1 MTMEDPDFL
10 ASAFIYLLAAVVAVP
25 LFTRLGLGSILGYL
39 VAGMVI
45 GPWGVGVIRDVDAIL
60 QFSELGIALLM
71 FLIGLELKPAT
82 LWQLRRRLL
91 GLGFVQVGL
100 STALIALLVHLSGVS
115 LLMSLAV
122 GSALA
127 LSSTPIA
134 LQTLE
139 ERGQSRTDV
148 GEATFSVLLFQDL
161 SIIPI
166 LALVPLIDPAVE
178 SNGSFLVTELKLL
191 AVFAFFILS
200 SRFLLRPLF
209 RYIAM
214 TGLREV
220 FTSFSLFLVVGSGLL
235 TELVGV
241 SMALGTFMAGVLLA
255 DSEYRH
261 ELELN
266 IEPFKGLL
274 MGLFFIAVGMSVDI
288 GLFLSDPLEILLLV
302 LGLMTL
308 KALIL
313 MGIARSAGFTLNDQ
327 VFFALLIA
335 PAGEFAFVM
344 ISLLTGAE
352 MMPAAVAAKLLVVA
366 SVSMLIAPLLI
377 VVRDFVVRRA
387 SGLDEP
393 ESDVQAAEGHV
404 IIAGFGRFGQI
415 IGRLMLSLKIPTIIV
430 DSNPNHIETLRK
442 FGFKVFYGD
451 LTRLDL
457 LEAAGAKDA
466 RLLVLAMDDPA
477 AVLKAAETAS
487 KHFPKLTKLAR
498 ASTRGDVITLKMAGV
513 DHVRRETFASSLEI
527 AEAALKELGYP
538 AHVAHRTAGRFR
550 RYDEQGI
557 EEAAKFRGDEA
568 AVIDFAKRSRKELE
582 SLMGKDIAAD
592 VGEDAWEPQK

>member
-1 MTMEDPDFL
+1 MDDPDFL
-10 ASAFIYLLAAVVAVP
+10 ASAFVYLLAAVVAVP
-25 LFTRLGLGSILGYL
+25 LFKRLGLGSILGYL
-39 VAGMVI
+39 VAGIVI
-45 GPWGVGVIRDVDAIL
+45 GPWGLGVIRDVDAIL
-60 QFSELGIALLM
+60 QFSEIGIALLM
-71 FLIGLELKPAT
+71 FLIGLELKPST
-82 LWQLRRRLL
+82 LWQLRRQLL
-91 GLGFVQVGL
+91 GFGALQVGI
-100 STALIALLVHLSGVS
+100 STLIIAVLVHLSGVP
-115 LLMSLAV
+115 LMLSLAV
-122 GSALA
+122 GVALA

-139 ERGQSRTDV
+139 ERGQMKTDV
-148 GEATFSVLLFQDL
+148 GEVSFSVLLFQDL
-161 SIIPI
+161 SIIPV
-166 LALVPLIDPAVE
+166 LALVPLMAPEAEAAGFI
-178 SNGSFLVTELKLL
+178 LWTEFKIL

-209 RYIAM
+209 RYIAL

-235 TELVGV
+235 TELAGV

-288 GLFLSDPLEILLLV
+288 GLFLAGPLEIMFLVTALMVVKMMVLL
-302 LGLMTL
+302 
-308 KALIL
+308 AL
-313 MGIARSAGFTLNDQ
+313 ARFAGFTINDQ
-327 VFFALLIA
+327 LFFALLIA

-344 ISLLTGAE
+344 ISLLTGAGL
-352 MMPAAVAAKLLVVA
+352 MPTEVGAKLLVVA
-366 SVSMLIAPLLI
+366 SVSMLITPLLI
-377 VVRDFVVRRA
+377 FCRDFLIRRMT
-387 SGLDEP
+387 GLEDR
-393 ESDVQAAEGHV
+393 ESNVEGAEGHV

-415 IGRLMLSLKIPTIIV
+415 IGRLMLSLRIPTVIV
-430 DSNPNHIETLRK
+430 DSNPNHIETLTK
-442 FGFKVFYGD
+442 FGYKVFYGD
-451 LTRLDL
+451 ITRRDL

-477 AVLKAAETAS
+477 SVLAAAETAS

-498 ASTRGDVITLKMAGV
+498 ASNRGDVNNLLQAGV

-527 AEAALKELGYP
+527 GELALRELGYP

-550 RYDEQGI
+550 RYDELAI
-557 EEAAKFRGDEA
+557 DIAAEFSDDEA

-582 SLMGKDIAAD
+582 TLMGHD
-592 VGEDAWEPQK
+592 VASQISQDKGW

>member
-1 MTMEDPDFL
+1 MDDPDFL
-10 ASAFIYLLAAVVAVP
+10 ASAFVYLLAAVVAVP
-25 LFTRLGLGSILGYL
+25 LFKRLGLGSILGYL
-39 VAGMVI
+39 VAGIVI
-45 GPWGVGVIRDVDAIL
+45 GPWGLGVIRDVDAIL
-60 QFSELGIALLM
+60 QFSEIGIALLM
-71 FLIGLELKPAT
+71 FLIGLELKPST
-82 LWQLRRRLL
+82 LWQLRRQLL
-91 GLGFVQVGL
+91 GFGALQVGI
-100 STALIALLVHLSGVS
+100 STLIIAVLVHLSGVP
-115 LLMSLAV
+115 LMLSLAV
-122 GSALA
+122 GVALA

-139 ERGQSRTDV
+139 ERGQMKTDV
-148 GEATFSVLLFQDL
+148 GEVSFSVLLFQDL
-161 SIIPI
+161 SIIPV
-166 LALVPLIDPAVE
+166 LALVPLMAPEAEAAGFI
-178 SNGSFLVTELKLL
+178 LWTEFKIL

-209 RYIAM
+209 RYIAL

-235 TELVGV
+235 TELAGV

-288 GLFLSDPLEILLLV
+288 GLFLAGPLEILFLVTALMVVKMTVLL
-302 LGLMTL
+302 
-308 KALIL
+308 AL
-313 MGIARSAGFTLNDQ
+313 ARFAGFTINDQ
-327 VFFALLIA
+327 LFFALLIA

-344 ISLLTGAE
+344 ISLLTGAGL
-352 MMPAAVAAKLLVVA
+352 MPTEVGAKLLVVA
-366 SVSMLIAPLLI
+366 SVSMLITPLLI
-377 VVRDFVVRRA
+377 FCRDFLIRRMT
-387 SGLDEP
+387 GLEDR
-393 ESDVQAAEGHV
+393 ESDVEGAEGHV

-415 IGRLMLSLKIPTIIV
+415 IGRLMLSLRIPTVIV
-430 DSNPNHIETLRK
+430 DSNPNHIETLTK
-442 FGFKVFYGD
+442 FGYKVFYGD
-451 LTRLDL
+451 VTRRDL

-477 AVLKAAETAS
+477 SVLAAAETAS

-498 ASTRGDVITLKMAGV
+498 ASNRGDVNNLLQAGV

-527 AEAALKELGYP
+527 GELALRELGYP

-550 RYDEQGI
+550 RYDELAI
-557 EEAAKFRGDEA
+557 DIAAEFSDDEA

-582 SLMGKDIAAD
+582 TLMGHD
-592 VGEDAWEPQK
+592 VASQISQDKGW

>member
-1 MTMEDPDFL
+1 MEEPDFL
-10 ASAFIYLLAAVVAVP
+10 SSAFTYLLAAVVAVP
-25 LFTRLGLGSILGYL
+25 LFKRLGLGSILGYL

-45 GPWGVGVIRDVDAIL
+45 GPWGVGVIRDVNAIL

-71 FLIGLELKPAT
+71 FLIGLELKPST
-82 LWQLRRRLL
+82 LWQFRRRLL
-91 GLGFVQVGL
+91 GLGTLQVGL
-100 STALIALLVHLSGVS
+100 STLAIGILVYASGVS

-139 ERGQSRTDV
+139 ERGQSKTDV
-148 GEATFSVLLFQDL
+148 GEATFAVLLFQDL
-161 SIIPI
+161 SIIPV
-166 LALVPLIDPAVE
+166 LALVPLIGVQTDAA
-178 SNGSFLVTELKLL
+178 GFILWTELKIV
-191 AVFAFFILS
+191 AVLAFFVFS

-235 TELVGV
+235 TEAAGV

-274 MGLFFIAVGMSVDI
+274 MGLFFIAVGMSVDL
-288 GLFLSDPLEILLLV
+288 GVLFSEPLEILLLV
-302 LGLMTL
+302 LGLMVV
-308 KALIL
+308 KSIIL
-313 MGIARSAGFTLNDQ
+313 LGIARSAGFTFNDQ
-327 VFFALLIA
+327 IFFALLIA

-344 ISLLTGAE
+344 ISLLTSAG
-352 MMPAAVAAKLLVVA
+352 MMPSEVAAKLLVVA
-366 SVSMLIAPLLI
+366 SVSMLLAPLTI
-377 VVRDFVVRRA
+377 FIRDMATRYFT
-387 SGLDEP
+387 SLEDH
-393 ESDVQAAEGHV
+393 ESDVEAAEGHV

-415 IGRLMLSLKIPTIIV
+415 IGRLMLSLKIPTVIV

-442 FGFKVFYGD
+442 FGYKVFYGD
-451 LTRLDL
+451 ITRLDL

-466 RLLVLAMDDPA
+466 RLLILAMDDPN
-477 AVLKAAETAS
+477 AVLKAAKIAS
-487 KHFPKLTKLAR
+487 RHFPKLTKLAR
-498 ASTRGDVITLKMAGV
+498 ASTRGDVVNLQEAGV
-513 DHVRRETFASSLEI
+513 DHVRREMFASSLEI
-527 AEAALKELGYP
+527 GEMALRELGYP
-538 AHVAHRTAGRFR
+538 AHLANRTAGQFR
-550 RYDEQGI
+550 RYDEYAVQTVA
-557 EEAAKFRGDEA
+557 EFRDDEA
-568 AVIDFAKRSRKELE
+568 AVIDFAKRSRKQLE
-582 SLMGKDIAAD
+582 DLMSHDSASKLSDDKG
-592 VGEDAWEPQK
+592 W

>member
-1 MTMEDPDFL
+1 MEDPDFL
-10 ASAFIYLLAAVVAVP
+10 ASAFVYLLAAVVAVP
-25 LFTRLGLGSILGYL
+25 LFKRLGLGSILGYL
-39 VAGMVI
+39 VAGIVI
-45 GPWGVGVIRDVDAIL
+45 GPWGLGVIRDVDAIL
-60 QFSELGIALLM
+60 QFSEIGIALLM
-71 FLIGLELKPAT
+71 FLIGLELKPST
-82 LWQLRRRLL
+82 LWQLRRQLL
-91 GLGFVQVGL
+91 GFGALQVGV
-100 STALIALLVHLSGVS
+100 STVIIAGLVHLSGVP
-115 LLMSLAV
+115 LMLSLAV
-122 GSALA
+122 GVALA

-139 ERGQSRTDV
+139 ERGQMKTDV
-148 GEATFSVLLFQDL
+148 GEVSFSVLLFQDL
-161 SIIPI
+161 SIIPV
-166 LALVPLIDPAVE
+166 LALVPLMGAEAEATGFI
-178 SNGSFLVTELKLL
+178 LWTEFKIL

-209 RYIAM
+209 RYIAL

-235 TELVGV
+235 TELAGV

-288 GLFLSDPLEILLLV
+288 GLFLDGPLEILFLVTALMVVKMAVLL
-302 LGLMTL
+302 
-308 KALIL
+308 AL
-313 MGIARSAGFTLNDQ
+313 ARFAGFTVNDQ
-327 VFFALLIA
+327 LFFALLIA

-344 ISLLTGAE
+344 ISLLTGAGL
-352 MMPAAVAAKLLVVA
+352 MPAEVGAKLLVVA
-366 SVSMLIAPLLI
+366 SVSMLITPLLI
-377 VVRDFVVRRA
+377 FCRDFLIRRMT
-387 SGLDEP
+387 GLEDR
-393 ESDVQAAEGHV
+393 ESDVEGAEGHV

-415 IGRLMLSLKIPTIIV
+415 IGRLMLSLRIPTVIV
-430 DSNPNHIETLRK
+430 DSNPNHIETLTK
-442 FGFKVFYGD
+442 FGYKVFYGD
-451 LTRLDL
+451 ITRRDL

-477 AVLKAAETAS
+477 SVLAAAETAS

-498 ASTRGDVITLKMAGV
+498 ASNRGDVNNLLQAGV

-527 AEAALKELGYP
+527 GELALRELGYP

-550 RYDEQGI
+550 RYDELAI
-557 EEAAKFRGDEA
+557 DIAAQFSDDEA

-582 SLMGKDIAAD
+582 TLMGHD
-592 VGEDAWEPQK
+592 VASQISQDKGW

>member
-1 MTMEDPDFL
+1 MEDPDFL
-10 ASAFIYLLAAVVAVP
+10 ASAFVYLLAAVVAVP
-25 LFTRLGLGSILGYL
+25 LFKRLGLGSILGYL
-39 VAGMVI
+39 VAGIVI
-45 GPWGVGVIRDVDAIL
+45 GPWGLGVIRDVDAIL
-60 QFSELGIALLM
+60 QFSEIGIALLM
-71 FLIGLELKPAT
+71 FLIGLELKPST
-82 LWQLRRRLL
+82 LWQLRRQLL
-91 GLGFVQVGL
+91 GFGALQVGV
-100 STALIALLVHLSGVS
+100 STVIIAGLVYLSGVP
-115 LLMSLAV
+115 LMLSLAV
-122 GSALA
+122 GVALA

-139 ERGQSRTDV
+139 ERGQMKTDV
-148 GEATFSVLLFQDL
+148 GEVSFSVLLFQDL
-161 SIIPI
+161 SIIPV
-166 LALVPLIDPAVE
+166 LALVPLMGAEAEAPGFI
-178 SNGSFLVTELKLL
+178 LWTELKIL

-209 RYIAM
+209 RYIAL

-235 TELVGV
+235 TELAGV

-288 GLFLSDPLEILLLV
+288 GLFLDGPLEILFLVTALMVVKMAVLL
-302 LGLMTL
+302 
-308 KALIL
+308 AL
-313 MGIARSAGFTLNDQ
+313 ARFAGFTVNDQ
-327 VFFALLIA
+327 LFFALLIA

-344 ISLLTGAE
+344 ISLLTGAGL
-352 MMPAAVAAKLLVVA
+352 MPADVGAKLLVVA
-366 SVSMLIAPLLI
+366 SVSMLITPLLI
-377 VVRDFVVRRA
+377 FCRDFLIRRMT
-387 SGLDEP
+387 GLEDR
-393 ESDVQAAEGHV
+393 ESDVEGAEGHV

-415 IGRLMLSLKIPTIIV
+415 IGRLMLSLRIPTVIV
-430 DSNPNHIETLRK
+430 DSNPNHIETLTK
-442 FGFKVFYGD
+442 FGYKVFYGD
-451 LTRLDL
+451 VTRRDL

-477 AVLKAAETAS
+477 SVLAAAETAS

-498 ASTRGDVITLKMAGV
+498 ASNRGDVNSLLQAGV

-527 AEAALKELGYP
+527 GELALRELGYP

-550 RYDEQGI
+550 RYDEMAIGI
-557 EEAAKFRGDEA
+557 AAEFSDDEA

-582 SLMGKDIAAD
+582 TLMGHD
-592 VGEDAWEPQK
+592 VASQISQDKGW

>member
-1 MTMEDPDFL
+1 MEDPDFL
-10 ASAFIYLLAAVVAVP
+10 ASAFVYLLAAVVAVP
-25 LFTRLGLGSILGYL
+25 LFKRLGLGSILGYL
-39 VAGMVI
+39 VAGIVI
-45 GPWGVGVIRDVDAIL
+45 GPWGLGVIRDVDAIL
-60 QFSELGIALLM
+60 QFSEIGIALLM
-71 FLIGLELKPAT
+71 FLIGLELKPST
-82 LWQLRRRLL
+82 LWQLRRQLL
-91 GLGFVQVGL
+91 GFGALQVGV
-100 STALIALLVHLSGVS
+100 STVIIAGLVHLSGVPPM
-115 LLMSLAV
+115 LSLAV
-122 GSALA
+122 GVALA

-139 ERGQSRTDV
+139 ERGQMKTDV
-148 GEATFSVLLFQDL
+148 GEVSFSVLLFQDL
-161 SIIPI
+161 SIIPV
-166 LALVPLIDPAVE
+166 LALVPLMGAEAEATGFI
-178 SNGSFLVTELKLL
+178 LWTEFKIL

-209 RYIAM
+209 RYIAL

-235 TELVGV
+235 TELAGV

-288 GLFLSDPLEILLLV
+288 GLFFDGPLEILFLVTALMVVKMAVLL
-302 LGLMTL
+302 
-308 KALIL
+308 AL
-313 MGIARSAGFTLNDQ
+313 ARFAGFTVNDQ
-327 VFFALLIA
+327 LFFALLIA

-344 ISLLTGAE
+344 ISLLTGAGL
-352 MMPAAVAAKLLVVA
+352 MPAEVGAKLLVVA
-366 SVSMLIAPLLI
+366 SVSMLITPLLI
-377 VVRDFVVRRA
+377 FCRDFLIRRMT
-387 SGLDEP
+387 GLEDR
-393 ESDVQAAEGHV
+393 ESDVEGAEGHV

-415 IGRLMLSLKIPTIIV
+415 IGRLMLSLRIPTVIV
-430 DSNPNHIETLRK
+430 DSNPNHIETLTK
-442 FGFKVFYGD
+442 FGYKVFYGD
-451 LTRLDL
+451 ITRRDL

-477 AVLKAAETAS
+477 SVLAAAETAS

-498 ASTRGDVITLKMAGV
+498 ASNRGDVNNLLQAGV

-527 AEAALKELGYP
+527 GELALRELGYP

-550 RYDEQGI
+550 RYDELAI
-557 EEAAKFRGDEA
+557 DIAAQFSDDEA

-582 SLMGKDIAAD
+582 TLMGHD
-592 VGEDAWEPQK
+592 VASQISQDKGW